1 MAPERRAK
9 PTRAQMVLVAAFA
22 GLFLG
27 VRVAF
32 VRRAL
37 KKAQSDPA
45 SAGQWLAL
53 KKAWSLRG

>member
-1 MAPERRAK
+1 
-9 PTRAQMVLVAAFA
+9 MVLVAAFA

-27 VRVAF
+27 LLVAF
-32 VRRAL
+32 VRSAL
-37 KKAQSDPA
+37 KKAQSDSA

>member
-1 MAPERRAK
+1 MSK
-9 PTRAQMVLVAAFA
+9 PTRAQIVWVAAFA

-27 VRVAF
+27 VLVAF